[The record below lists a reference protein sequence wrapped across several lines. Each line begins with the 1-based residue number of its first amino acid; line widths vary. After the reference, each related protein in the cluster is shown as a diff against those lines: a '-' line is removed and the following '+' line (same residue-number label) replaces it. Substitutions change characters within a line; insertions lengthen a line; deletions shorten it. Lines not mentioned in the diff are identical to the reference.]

1 MNSKQFVF
9 VLVITFVAGMVWL
22 VSDIIFNTKASIPIS
37 EKLQSSLEPINP
49 TFSLRVLEVINGE
62 TLSTNEI
69 TVNSPITAPT
79 PVPETGVAI
88 DTLVSPLPSPV
99 SSPTTTPVPS
109 AQAFPTANPNLT
121 PIISLPSGTPSANPT
136 P

>member
-22 VSDIIFNTKASIPIS
+22 VSDVIFNTKASIPIG

-49 TFSLRVLEVINGE
+49 TFSERVLEIINGE

-69 TVNSPITAPT
+69 TVNSPIAA
-79 PVPETGVAI
+79 PVPETETAV

-99 SSPTTTPVPS
+99 SSPATTPVPS